1 MTDERF
7 APEDLSHDRFLGGR
21 LTLAQP
27 RRGYRAGIDPVLLA
41 AAVPARAGE
50 RVLEL
55 GCGAGTAL
63 FCLAT
68 RVTGLAVTGVER
80 SPAYAALAADNAVAN
95 GIAARIVTADL
106 AALPTEIR
114 QESFD
119 HVLANPPYFDPSARS
134 RSRDPGREAGRAE
147 DTPLALWIGVAARRL
162 RPGGRLTLIHRA
174 ERLPQILAPLSETL
188 GAICVQ
194 PLAPR
199 AGRDARLVLVQAAKG
214 RRAPFR
220 LLDPIRLHKG
230 QAHLRDG
237 DDYTP
242 EISKVLRDGAAL
254 LLG

>member
-41 AAVPARAGE
+41 ASVPARPDE

-55 GCGAGTAL
+55 GSGVGTAL
-63 FCLAT
+63 FCLAA
-68 RVTGLAVTGVER
+68 RVSGLSLTGVER
-80 SPAYAALAADNAVAN
+80 APAYAALARDNAAAN

-106 AALPTEIR
+106 AALPAELR

-119 HVLANPPYFDPSARS
+119 HVLANPPYFDPAASSAAS
-134 RSRDPGREAGRAE
+134 DPGREAGRSE
-147 DTPLALWIGVAARRL
+147 ETPLALWIEVAARRL

-174 ERLPQILAPLSETL
+174 ERLPQILAALSDRL

-199 AGRDARLVLVQAAKG
+199 EGREARLVLVRAAKG
-214 RRAPFR
+214 GRAPFR

-230 QAHLRDG
+230 RAHLRDE
-237 DDYTP
+237 DDYAP
-242 EISKVLRDGAAL
+242 EIARVLRDGEAL
-254 LLG
+254 SFG